1 MSHLINEIELDE
13 SRFKG
18 KSILNIVENMKH
30 ECIEQVVS
38 NFCLLWHAD
47 KDDVMYAATHY
58 RNGIIPN
65 ESAIKASINYPEYK
79 IQWNTLYLNSST
91 MLSFLQSLG
100 VRWMTRLS
108 L

>member
-1 MSHLINEIELDE
+1 ME

-47 KDDVMYAATHY
+47 KDDVHVMRQHITAMGLSLTS
-58 RNGIIPN
+58 
-65 ESAIKASINYPEYK
+65 SAIKASIDYPEYK
-79 IQWNTLYLNSST
+79 NTVERALPKFKYYAK
-91 MLSFLQSLG
+91 FF
-100 VRWMTRLS
+100 RRA
-108 L
+108 